1 MLDVND
7 FADQEVE
14 ESSSFNADS
23 MMQATKKLIP
33 EVIEREDANEILVR
47 AEQMPRFPGCED
59 MEGSMNEKQACA
71 EKKLL
76 SFIYKNLKYP
86 QIDKENR
93 YEGTVIIRFVVDKHE
108 NVVNTDILK
117 DIGINCGKEAKR
129 VVELMNDL
137 PQKWTPGKQRG
148 NAVNV
153 QFTLPVKFKLL

>member
-1 MLDVND
+1 MLELDD
-7 FADQEVE
+7 FKDQAAE
-14 ESSSFNADS
+14 EPLSFDADS
-23 MMQATKKLIP
+23 MMQATKKFVP
-33 EVIEREDANEILVR
+33 EVIERADADEILVR

-59 MEGSMNEKQACA
+59 MEGSLDEKQACA
-71 EKKLL
+71 EQKLL

-86 QIDKENR
+86 QVDKENR
-93 YEGTVIIRFVVDKHE
+93 YEGTVIIRFVVDKHG
-108 NVVNTDILK
+108 NVVNTNILR